1 MGKAAREH
9 GTYHVELTLADLW
22 TLLFVGLSAALGSTP
37 STMKYLE
44 PVFSHSYLE
53 TWWARTYVSL
63 G

>member
-1 MGKAAREH
+1 MAEAAD
-9 GTYHVELTLADLW
+9 GVV
-22 TLLFVGLSAALGSTP
+22 LLPTASFLGFGSTP